1 MRQVHVIPVPGGME
15 ADEAWAE
22 IETFG
27 HLVEYRWWKPRF
39 RWPWRRWA
47 VVEVDE

>member
-1 MRQVHVIPVPGGME
+1 MKHVHVIPVPGGMT

-22 IETFG
+22 IATLG
-27 HLVEYRWWKPRF
+27 RLVEYRWWKPRF
-39 RWPWRRWA
+39 RWPWRKWA